1 MTSIKPTKI
10 PTYKTPL
17 TAWVMAL
24 SLTLTACG
32 GGGSSTA
39 TPTPTPTPT
48 PSGTPSATPT
58 SSGTPSATPTPTPS
72 GTPSAT
78 PTPTP
83 SGTPSATP
91 TPTPTPTPVPAPTP
105 TAAECPFGDYKS
117 AVVAEVN
124 AIRSKSQVCGGVT
137 YPAVGALGWNSQLE
151 SAAAVHSNDM
161 AVNNYFAH
169 PGTDGL
175 SVGGRSSAAGYSYG
189 RVGEN
194 IAAGQ
199 SSASDVSGDW
209 LASASHCA
217 NMMTASFVHIAV
229 SCKTNPSATYVNY
242 WTLVMGNH

>member
-1 MTSIKPTKI
+1 MTPIKPTQT

-24 SLTLTACG
+24 GLGLTACG
-32 GGGSSTA
+32 GGSSP
-39 TPTPTPTPT
+39 TPAPVPAPTPTSTPTPTPSATPTPTPT
-48 PSGTPSATPT
+48 PSGTPSA
-58 SSGTPSATPTPTPS
+58 
-72 GTPSAT
+72 
-78 PTPTP
+78 
-83 SGTPSATP
+83 
-91 TPTPTPTPVPAPTP
+91 TPTPTPVPAPTP

-117 AVVAEVN
+117 AVVAEIN

-137 YPAVGALGWNSQLE
+137 YAAVGALGWNSQLE
-151 SAAAVHSNDM
+151 SAATVHSNDM

-169 PGTDGL
+169 PGTDGV

-199 SSASDVSGDW
+199 SSASEVSGDW

>member
-1 MTSIKPTKI
+1 MTSIKPTPT

-58 SSGTPSATPTPTPS
+58 T
-72 GTPSAT
+72 
-78 PTPTP
+78 

-91 TPTPTPTPVPAPTP
+91 TPTPTPVPTPTP

-199 SSASDVSGDW
+199 SSASQVSGDW
-209 LASASHCA
+209 LSQCKPLLKYDDCVVRGYCA
-217 NMMTASFVHIAV
+217 LAAKPIQAQPT
-229 SCKTNPSATYVNY
+229 
-242 WTLVMGNH
+242 